1 LDLPLVTLV
10 GVISADVSLGLPD
23 YRTGERAF
31 QILAQVS
38 GRAGR
43 GLLGGRVIIQTYQP
57 EHYAVQAASE
67 HDYASFYIE
76 EIRFRTQHS
85 LPPFRRLAK
94 LVLVDPVN
102 DRAQREAEQ
111 LGKELRVHIRE
122 KALAATEILG
132 PVPPFFN
139 RIDGRYR
146 WQIIIRSPDPV
157 RLLEDFSIPPKWI
170 IDIDPVSTL

>member
-1 LDLPLVTLV
+1 
-10 GVISADVSLGLPD
+10 
-23 YRTGERAF
+23 
-31 QILAQVS
+31 
-38 GRAGR
+38 
-43 GLLGGRVIIQTYQP
+43 
-57 EHYAVQAASE
+57 
-67 HDYASFYIE
+67 
-76 EIRFRTQHS
+76 
-85 LPPFRRLAK
+85 
-94 LVLVDPVN
+94 VN